1 MPGFHATL
9 FAYSTGSDKCQGAC
23 YSTETAH
30 FLKDVSS
37 FSCIIYYFFARY
49 MTTTASPSW
58 SEFWN
63 FIKFLSFQLQ
73 DCERSYYTNPEI
85 VSDGSLKGF
94 KEFIV
99 KFMIQMS
106 KVSVENTPGF
116 PFSVT

>member
-1 MPGFHATL
+1 M
-9 FAYSTGSDKCQGAC
+9 
-23 YSTETAH
+23 
-30 FLKDVSS
+30 
-37 FSCIIYYFFARY
+37 SCFYFTRY
-49 MTTTASPSW
+49 MKTTVSPSW

-106 KVSVENTPGF
+106 KVSVDNTPAF
-116 PFSVT
+116 LCSVT